1 LAEGLEWGTA
11 LIWTDDREDYGED
24 RQCALVLNVMS
35 ETYLTTRN
43 GRKILL
49 NTPEED
55 AAITN
60 AALSDADARP
70 FTEEEWAAVKPG
82 LRRVGRPSA
91 EVRKVSTTIRFDAD
105 VLEALKAT
113 GPGWQTRVNDAMRAL
128 FLQSPEA

>member
-1 LAEGLEWGTA
+1 
-11 LIWTDDREDYGED
+11 
-24 RQCALVLNVMS
+24 MS

-60 AALSDADARP
+60 AALSDPDARP
-70 FTEEEWAAVKPG
+70 LTDEEWAAAKPG
-82 LRRVGRPSA
+82 VRRVGRPVA
-91 EVRKVSTTIRFDAD
+91 AVRKVSTTIRFDAD
-105 VLEALKAT
+105 VLEAMKAT

-128 FLQSPEA
+128 LFQSPKA